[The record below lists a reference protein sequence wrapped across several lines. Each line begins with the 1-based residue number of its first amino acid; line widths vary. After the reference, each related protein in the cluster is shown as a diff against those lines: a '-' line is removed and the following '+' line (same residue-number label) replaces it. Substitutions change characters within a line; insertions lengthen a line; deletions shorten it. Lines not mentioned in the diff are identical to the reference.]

1 MNMDAILAAV
11 FNAPLPSLM
20 VVAGLFFLLLSIV
33 SKVGGAITVSPRR
46 QKISVVIGAVLLVLG
61 LFLHFKDVLFAASS
75 SPQETV
81 AEYIHLIDSKQLD
94 KAKKLH
100 PSLKIEAVSRW
111 MESASKPDQAI
122 QSVNLVEFLAQEV
135 SASSAS
141 VTAKIRYCRMDGSG
155 TDEEKIF
162 FLKQTDERWLVQS
175 ANQPKSVKQIRCF

>member
-1 MNMDAILAAV
+1 MNMDAIIAAI

-20 VVAGLFFLLLSIV
+20 VVAGLFFLLLTIV
-33 SKVGGAITVSPRR
+33 SQVGGTITVSPER

-61 LFLHFKDVLFAASS
+61 LFLQFKDALFAAPS

-81 AEYIHLIDSKQLD
+81 AEYIHLIDSRQLD
-94 KAKKLH
+94 KAKELH
-100 PSLKIEAVSRW
+100 PSLNVESVSRW
-111 MESASKPDQAI
+111 MESASKPNQAI
-122 QSVNLVEFLAQEV
+122 KSVSLVEFLAQEA

-141 VTAKIRYCRMDGSG
+141 VTAKIRYCRTDGSG

-162 FLKQTDERWLVQS
+162 LLKQTDKRWIVHN